1 MSIKIFS
8 DSQSRDS
15 LGSKFRKRRFIFFKE
30 QLNSI
35 DKPIIKILDVGGTE
49 AYWENNGFANLDSI
63 HITLL
68 NLEKQRT
75 SCTNI
80 DSIVGDAT
88 NLKQYNDNQFDI
100 CFSNS
105 VIEHLYN
112 FENQQKMA
120 KETQRV
126 GKYYFIQ
133 TPNKYFIIEPHFL
146 LPFFQ
151 FFPGNLQH
159 YILTKTKLSR
169 GKKWNKKFAKN
180 YINEI
185 RLLSLNEMK
194 ELHPHSK
201 FDFEKFIGLT
211 KSFTAHNF

>member
-1 MSIKIFS
+1 
-8 DSQSRDS
+8 
-15 LGSKFRKRRFIFFKE
+15 
-30 QLNSI
+30 
-35 DKPIIKILDVGGTE
+35 
-49 AYWENNGFANLDSI
+49 
-63 HITLL
+63 
-68 NLEKQRT
+68 
-75 SCTNI
+75 
-80 DSIVGDAT
+80 
-88 NLKQYNDNQFDI
+88 
-100 CFSNS
+100 
-105 VIEHLYN
+105 
-112 FENQQKMA
+112 MA

-133 TPNKYFIIEPHFL
+133 TPNKHFIIEPHFL

-151 FFPGNLQH
+151 FLPKNLQY

-194 ELHPHSK
+194 ELYPHSK

>member
-8 DSQSRDS
+8 DSKSRNS
-15 LGSKFRKRRFIFFKE
+15 LGNKFRQKRFRFFRE
-30 QLNSI
+30 QINSI

-49 AYWENNGFANLDSI
+49 SYWENNGFGNLDSI

-68 NLEKQRT
+68 NLEKETT
-75 SCTNI
+75 SYKNI
-80 DSIVGDAT
+80 DSIAGDAT
-88 NLKQYNDNQFDI
+88 NLIQYNDNQFDI

-105 VIEHLYN
+105 VIEHLYD
-112 FENQQKMA
+112 FENQKKMA

-133 TPNKYFIIEPHFL
+133 TPNKHFIIEPHFL

-151 FFPGNLQH
+151 FLPKNLQY

-194 ELHPHSK
+194 ELYPHSK